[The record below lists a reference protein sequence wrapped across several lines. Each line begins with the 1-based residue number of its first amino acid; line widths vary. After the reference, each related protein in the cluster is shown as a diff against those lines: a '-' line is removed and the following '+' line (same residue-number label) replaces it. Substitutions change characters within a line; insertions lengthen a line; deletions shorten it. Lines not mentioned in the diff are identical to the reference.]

1 MRNRLLFF
9 LFLILSIQAY
19 GQNCTLA
26 VSITQSAPT
35 ICSGLSVTLTAAT
48 SGGTAPFKY
57 VWSTGETTAS
67 ISVNKAGTYTV
78 TVSDKTPGCQPVT
91 QSVAVTASSS
101 PNAPSAANQTVCLNS
116 SATLTATAPG
126 GVYQWYD
133 APVNGNFLQS
143 GATYVTP
150 PITQNTAFYVQ
161 TTVGGC
167 TSSRTQVFVSLAAK
181 PTVQGVTVC
190 QGNVATLIA
199 SGGNSYIWYDA
210 PNGGT
215 VLSTDSIFTT
225 PPLNNSI
232 TYYVSA
238 VSKSGC
244 ESPRTAVTVTVTQK
258 PQAPTSPNV
267 TICAGSSANLHASGN
282 ASIFNWYSA
291 PSGGVPLISSP
302 DYTTPPLNTNTTYY
316 VTTSINE
323 CESPRVS
330 VTVTV
335 TPDPA
340 APATQSD
347 TTCYQ
352 SSITLTANA
361 AGAATYQ
368 WYDVPNGT
376 LLATGAAFTTPVLSN
391 STSYYVRAVNG
402 SCMSSFAQVTVIVKQ
417 QPPAPTVPGDIICP
431 NTKATL
437 TASSPGGGI
446 YQWYDAPNGGNLLFT
461 GATFITPV
469 LNANTSYYVRNTQG
483 GCVSATATVTVTVL
497 AAISPP
503 TSPNTSVCA
512 GDTAILSAFGSKG
525 GYAWYDS
532 ANGGNLLSSQQTFVT
547 PPLNVNTTYY
557 VESTFNGCNSSRVAV
572 TVTVN
577 PNPVA
582 PTVNGVTVCK
592 GMSATLTATGATG
605 IVKWYDAAINGN
617 LLASGNTFKTP
628 ALSTTTTYY
637 AQSASGQCTSAIVP
651 VTVTITNTSEFNY
664 GSNTFCTSSP
674 NPTPTVTNPNGG
686 VFSASPAGLVF
697 VSASSGTININKST
711 PGRYNITFSGKGSC
725 TVPEVQSILITVTPD
740 ASFSYASPFCQD
752 GADPLPIFPLT
763 SSAGNFSAVPA
774 GLVFVNSST
783 GEIDLANSAPNTYT
797 ITNTINAS
805 GACGAASATAQVTI
819 NPGVVV
825 NAGPNQVVGSGTQV
839 QLAGNVSG
847 STNTG
852 TWSGGTGSFSNN
864 SNLSAIYTP
873 GPGEAKATLTLTSSD
888 PPGPCGPISATVTIT
903 FTSQPANPTVQG
915 VTNCSGSSAT
925 LSATAPGGTYE
936 WYDAPAGGNL
946 LFTGPDF
953 TTPVLNVNTSYYV
966 QTTIKGITSGRTA
979 VTVTVN
985 PVPSAPVAPGD
996 QICTGTSTKL
1006 TASGS
1011 AGTYQWY
1018 DTASGGNLLASTASY
1033 NTPTLS
1039 VNASYYVQTTVNGCV
1054 SARTQVNVLITP
1066 KPNVVSAPTGTVCS
1080 GQPQSYNITAD
1091 LANTTFTWSRAQV
1104 AGISNPAVNNQSSST
1119 ITETLINT
1127 GGAAVNVTYVII
1139 PSAGSCPGPSFNYV
1153 VTVYP
1158 APSVTSATKATIC
1171 SSTSSDYTITFNG
1184 QVTSLSWSR
1193 AVVAGISNRA
1203 VSGQAASTV
1212 KEVLFNTTAN
1222 PIDVTYAFTYTT
1234 PNCAGIPF
1242 NFVVTVNPQDSITS
1256 VNHNTACTGFP
1267 EDYVITA
1274 SIPSSTFS
1282 WSRPAVPNISN
1293 PAVFNQTSST
1303 ISETLVNT
1311 SLSPVSVEYD
1321 ITPSANGCAGTPF
1334 RYFAIVNPKLPVAV
1348 ANSNSPICVGSAIR
1362 LSSSPVTNATFQW
1375 TGPNG
1380 FTSALQNPVI
1390 NNATAG
1396 DAGTY
1401 MLSFTVKGCTSTPIP
1416 VQVEVDPPPVVTAGN
1431 DTSVCV
1437 STPSIQ
1443 LNGSVS
1449 GGTSTGIWSTA
1460 GTGTFVPSDNVL
1472 NAKYKPSP
1480 ADTTAGSV
1488 TLTLTSTSKDNCNV
1502 SSATTTITFSK
1513 QPAAVAGANQD
1524 VCSQT
1529 KAVPL
1534 NGKVTIA
1541 GGGTWSTAGDG
1552 TFVPSATQLNATY
1565 VPGPTDPVKGSVV
1578 LTLSAN
1584 NPGVCFTPA
1593 DSLTVNFIP
1602 PPTVFAGG
1610 TVYVLQGSTLVLTP
1624 TVSDSNVHYLWS
1636 PNINMNNDTLK
1647 NPTVTG
1653 VLDHVYTLTVTD
1665 SRGCVASDT
1674 VLVKV
1679 SPIIKINNTFTPNN
1693 DGVNDYWDI
1702 IGLIAYHDATVDIF
1716 DRWGQ
1721 KVFHSLGY
1729 PKPWDGTYN
1738 GKPVPVGVYYYVIN
1752 THFGGQ
1758 VLSGYVTVIR

>member
-9 LFLILSIQAY
+9 LFLLLSVQAY

-26 VSITQSAPT
+26 VSISQSAPT
-35 ICSGLSVTLTAAT
+35 ICSGYNVTLTAST

-67 ISVNKAGTYTV
+67 ISVNKAGTYSV

-91 QSVAVTASSS
+91 QSATVTATAS
-101 PNAPSAANQTVCLNS
+101 PNAPTAANQTVCLNS

-126 GVYQWYD
+126 GAYQWYD
-133 APVNGNFLQS
+133 APVGGTFLQS
-143 GATYVTP
+143 GDTYVTP

-181 PTVQGVTVC
+181 PTVPGTAVC

-210 PNGGT
+210 PNGGN
-215 VLSTDSIFTT
+215 VLSTDSIYTT
-225 PPLNNSI
+225 PVLNKSV
-232 TYYVSA
+232 TYYVSS
-238 VSKSGC
+238 VSKAGC

-258 PQAPTSPNV
+258 PQPPTSPNV
-267 TICAGSSANLHASGN
+267 TVCAGSAANLHANGN
-282 ASIFNWYSA
+282 ATIFNWYSA
-291 PSGGVPLISSP
+291 PSGGIPLISSP
-302 DYTTPPLNTNTTYY
+302 DYTTPPLNANTTYY
-316 VTTSINE
+316 VTTAIND
-323 CESPRVS
+323 CESARVA

-335 TPDPA
+335 TPAPA
-340 APATQSD
+340 APGAQSD

-368 WYDVPNGT
+368 WYDAPNGA
-376 LLATGAAFTTPVLSN
+376 LLATGATFTTPVLSN
-391 STSYYVRAVNG
+391 STTYYVRSVNG
-402 SCMSSFAQVTVIVKQ
+402 NCMSSFAQVNVIVRQ
-417 QPPAPTVPGDIICP
+417 QLPAPTVPGDIICS

-461 GATFITPV
+461 GPTFSTPA
-469 LNANTSYYVRNTQG
+469 LNANTTYYVRNTQA
-483 GCVSATATVTVTVL
+483 GCVSAAASVKVTVL
-497 AAISPP
+497 AAVNPP

-512 GDTAILSAFGSKG
+512 GDTALLSAFGSKG

-547 PPLNVNTTYY
+547 PPLNATTTYY
-557 VESTFNGCNSSRVAV
+557 VEATYNGCSSSRVAV

-577 PNPVA
+577 PNPIA

-628 ALSTTTTYY
+628 ALSATTTYY
-637 AQSASGQCTSAIVP
+637 AQSASGKCTSGIVP
-651 VTVTITNTSEFNY
+651 VTVTITNTAEFKY
-664 GSNTFCTSSP
+664 PANTFCTSSP
-674 NPTPTVTNPNGG
+674 NPTPTVNNPNGG
-686 VFSASPAGLVF
+686 VFSSSPAGLVF
-697 VSASSGTININKST
+697 VSTSSGTINISKST
-711 PGRYNITFSGKGSC
+711 PGRYNVTFSGKGSC

-752 GADPLPIFPLT
+752 GADPFPVFTAT
-763 SSAGNFSAVPA
+763 SSAGNFSAAPA
-774 GLVFVNSST
+774 GLVFVNSNT
-783 GEIDLANSAPNTYT
+783 GEIDLASSAPNTYT

-805 GACGAASATAQVTI
+805 GSCAAASSTAQVTI
-819 NPGVVV
+819 NPGVTV
-825 NAGPNQVVGSGTQV
+825 NAGPNQVVGSGTPV
-839 QLAGNVSG
+839 QLAGSVSG
-847 STNTG
+847 SASTG
-852 TWSGGTGSFSNN
+852 TWSGGTGSFSNP
-864 SNLSAIYTP
+864 SNLNAIYTP
-873 GPGEAKATLTLTSSD
+873 GPGEVKATLTLTSAD
-888 PPGPCGPISATVTIT
+888 PPGPCGQVSSTVTIT

-915 VTNCSGSSAT
+915 VTDCSGSSAT

-953 TTPVLNVNTSYYV
+953 TTPVLNANTSYYV
-966 QTTIKGITSGRTA
+966 QTTKNGITSGRTA

-985 PVPSAPVAPGD
+985 PVPAAPVAPGD

-1018 DTASGGNLLASTASY
+1018 DAAAGGNQLASTASY
-1033 NTPTLS
+1033 TTPVLS
-1039 VNASYYVQTTVNGCV
+1039 ADATYYVQTTVNGCI
-1054 SARTQVNVLITP
+1054 SARTQVNVIITQ
-1066 KPNVVSAPTGTVCS
+1066 KPNVTSAPTGTICS
-1080 GQPQSYNITAD
+1080 GQPENYNITAD
-1091 LANTTFTWSRAQV
+1091 LANSTFIWSRAKV
-1104 AGISNPAVNNQSSST
+1104 AGISNAAVNNQPSSV
-1119 ITETLINT
+1119 IAETLINT
-1127 GGAAVNVTYVII
+1127 TGAAVNVTYVII
-1139 PSAGSCPGPSFNYV
+1139 PSAGSCPGPSFKYV

-1158 APSVTSATKATIC
+1158 VPSVTSAPTATIC

-1184 QVTSLSWSR
+1184 QVNSLSWSR
-1193 AVVAGISNRA
+1193 AAVAGISNQP
-1203 VSGQAASTV
+1203 VSGQAANTI
-1212 KEVLFNTTAN
+1212 KEVLFNTTAS
-1222 PIDVTYAFTYTT
+1222 PVSVTYVFTYST
-1234 PNCAGIPF
+1234 PNCSGIPF
-1242 NFVVTVNPQDSITS
+1242 NFVVTVNPQDSVTS
-1256 VNHNTACTGFP
+1256 APKGTACNGSP
-1267 EDYVITA
+1267 QDYVITA

-1282 WSRPAVPNISN
+1282 WSRAAVPNISN
-1293 PAVFNQTSST
+1293 AAVANQSSST
-1303 ISETLVNT
+1303 ITEALVNT
-1311 SLSPVSVEYD
+1311 SLSPVGVEYD
-1321 ITPSANGCAGTPF
+1321 ITPSANGCTGTTF
-1334 RYFAIVNPKLPVAV
+1334 KYFVTVNPKLPTAV
-1348 ANSNSPICVGSAIR
+1348 ANSNSPICVGSTIR
-1362 LSSSPVTNATFQW
+1362 LSTSPVTNATYQW

-1380 FTSALQNPVI
+1380 FTSTLQNPVI

-1396 DAGTY
+1396 DAGAY
-1401 MLSFTVKGCTSTPIP
+1401 QLSFTIRGCTSNPIT
-1416 VQVEVDPPPVVTAGN
+1416 VQVEVDPPPVVSAGN

-1437 STPSIQ
+1437 STPAIQ

-1449 GGTSTGIWSTA
+1449 GGTNTGIWSTA

-1480 ADTTAGSV
+1480 ADTAAGSV

-1502 SSATTTITFSK
+1502 GSATTTITFSK
-1513 QPAAVAGANQD
+1513 QPAAIAGPDQD

-1534 NGKVTIA
+1534 NGKITIA
-1541 GGGTWSTAGDG
+1541 GGGTWSTTGDG
-1552 TFVPSATQLNATY
+1552 TFVPSASQLNTTY
-1565 VPGPTDPVKGSVV
+1565 VPGPADPVKGSVI

-1610 TVYVLQGSTLVLTP
+1610 IQYVLKGGTLVLTP

-1636 PNINMNNDTLK
+1636 PNINMDNDTLK

-1679 SPIIKINNTFTPNN
+1679 SPIIKINNTFTPNA

-1702 IGLIAYHDATVDIF
+1702 TGLIAYHDATVDIF
-1716 DRWGQ
+1716 NRWGQ

-1738 GKPVPVGVYYYVIN
+1738 GKPVAVGVYYYVIN